1 MRGVESTQ
9 LPVWEGLQ
17 AFVLCLVSEF
27 GDGATLLAA
36 NPDATTIN
44 IEDPGE
50 TSKHQPR
57 PRGGSGRG
65 EDEELLG
72 NNDSDETEV

>member
-1 MRGVESTQ
+1 M
-9 LPVWEGLQ
+9 
-17 AFVLCLVSEF
+17 LCLVSEF

-44 IEDPGE
+44 IDDPDE
-50 TSKHQPR
+50 TSKPQPR
-57 PRGGSGRG
+57 PRGSSGRE